1 MKKIKGDKEAEILG
15 AAVRVF
21 ARNGFHRSKMAA
33 IAQEAG
39 VSAGTLYNY
48 FSDKDH
54 MFDRIFDDMCKAF
67 YAGIEPLRT
76 RDDFSCLEKLE
87 GAVDLVFDL
96 LGPYPDLI
104 TVFANEFEPRIK
116 EGDPSFMADY
126 NRFKAV
132 FISLIERGAEEGG
145 FNSNI
150 PAPIA
155 CEFIMGGI
163 KRIIY
168 AMALEPDRYS
178 LSFMRQNVKLMI
190 RRGILL
196 HGEQ

>member
-1 MKKIKGDKEAEILG
+1 MKKIKGDKESEILE

-21 ARNGFHRSKMAA
+21 AQKGFHKSKMAA
-33 IAQEAG
+33 IAEEAG
-39 VSAGTLYNY
+39 VGAGTLYNY

-54 MFDRIFDDMCKAF
+54 MFDRVFDDMCKAF
-67 YAGIEPLRT
+67 YTGIEPLRA

-87 GAVDLVFDL
+87 GAVDLVFDI

-116 EGDPSFMADY
+116 EGDPSFMEDY
-126 NRFKAV
+126 NRFKDV
-132 FISLIERGAEEGG
+132 FISLIERGAEAHC
-145 FNSNI
+145 FNPNI

-190 RRGILL
+190 RKGILL